1 MKAKLKSSNLN
12 FDYYNVY
19 SIKVDKVNDVDVGV
33 NANVY
38 KIADNISC
46 YNVEINDV
54 EPTFYVNGRKTLYNG
69 FKTIYTN
76 LYGAVEFDKHVK
88 NLEDLAS
95 QSFISS
101 IKDKELLVNL
111 TPAVATKYIKRLL
124 KDKIKYPTLK
134 TLIKTGDKVTLE
146 FYDTKTYSSHW
157 LIKQLAEKV
166 DKSLVTKHDCQYT
179 NGTTCNPHFITIVDS
194 FI

>member
-1 MKAKLKSSNLN
+1 MKVNLKSSNLN

-19 SIKVDKVNDVDVGV
+19 NIKVDKVNSVDVGV

-38 KIADNISC
+38 KIHDKISC
-46 YNVEINDV
+46 YSVEINDV
-54 EPTFYVNGRKTLYNG
+54 EPEFYVNGKKTLYQG
-69 FKTIYTN
+69 YKSIYVN

-95 QSFISS
+95 QSFISG

-111 TPAVATKYIKRLL
+111 TPAVATKYIKRIL
-124 KDKIKYPTLK
+124 KDEIKYQRLR
-134 TLIKTGDKVTLE
+134 TLIKNDGKISDS
-146 FYDTKTYSSHW
+146 YDTVTYSSNW
-157 LIKQLAEKV
+157 LIRELAQQV
-166 DKSLVTKHDCQYT
+166 DKSLVLKHDCIHT
-179 NGTTCNPHFITIVDS
+179 NSTSCNPHFITIIDS

>member
-1 MKAKLKSSNLN
+1 MKLKLKSSNLN

-19 SIKVDKVNDVDVGV
+19 NIKVDKVNSVDVGV

-38 KIADNISC
+38 KIHDKISC
-46 YNVEINDV
+46 YSVEINDV
-54 EPTFYVNGRKTLYNG
+54 EPEFYVNGKKTLYQG
-69 FKTIYTN
+69 YKSIYVN

-95 QSFISS
+95 ESFISG

-111 TPAVATKYIKRLL
+111 TPAVATKYIKRIL
-124 KDKIKYPTLK
+124 KDEIKYQRLR
-134 TLIKTGDKVTLE
+134 TLIKNDDKISDS
-146 FYDTKTYSSHW
+146 YDTVTYSSNW
-157 LIKQLAEKV
+157 LIRELAQKV
-166 DKSLVTKHDCQYT
+166 DKSLVLKHDCIHT
-179 NGTTCNPHFITIVDS
+179 NSTSCNPHFITIIDS

>member
-76 LYGAVEFDKHVK
+76 LYGASEFDKHVK

-101 IKDKELLVNL
+101 IKDKELLENL

-124 KDKIKYPTLK
+124 KDKIKYATLS
-134 TLIKTGDKVTLE
+134 TLIKTEEDLD
-146 FYDTKTYSSHW
+146 YDTKTYSSHW

-166 DKSLVTKHDCQYT
+166 DKSLVAKHDCQYT
-179 NGTTCNPHFITIVDS
+179 NGTTCNPHLITIVDS

>member
-1 MKAKLKSSNLN
+1 MKVNLKSSNLN

-19 SIKVDKVNDVDVGV
+19 NIKVDKVNSVDVGV

-38 KIADNISC
+38 KIHDKISC
-46 YNVEINDV
+46 YSVEINDV
-54 EPTFYVNGRKTLYNG
+54 EPEFYVNGKKTLYQG
-69 FKTIYTN
+69 YKSIYVN

-95 QSFISS
+95 ESFISG

-111 TPAVATKYIKRLL
+111 TPAVATKYIKRIL
-124 KDKIKYPTLK
+124 KDEIKYQRLR
-134 TLIKTGDKVTLE
+134 TLIKNDDKISDS
-146 FYDTKTYSSHW
+146 YDTVTYSSNW
-157 LIKQLAEKV
+157 LIRELAQKV
-166 DKSLVTKHDCQYT
+166 DKSLVLKHDCIHT
-179 NGTTCNPHFITIVDS
+179 NSTSCNPHFITIIDS

>member
-1 MKAKLKSSNLN
+1 MKLKLKSSNLN

-19 SIKVDKVNDVDVGV
+19 NIKVDKVNSVDVGV

-38 KIADNISC
+38 KIHDKISC
-46 YNVEINDV
+46 YSVEINDV
-54 EPTFYVNGRKTLYNG
+54 EPEFYVNGKKTLYQG
-69 FKTIYTN
+69 YKSIYVN

-95 QSFISS
+95 QSFISG

-111 TPAVATKYIKRLL
+111 TPAVATKYIKRIL
-124 KDKIKYPTLK
+124 KDEIKYQRLR
-134 TLIKTGDKVTLE
+134 TLIKNDDKISDS
-146 FYDTKTYSSHW
+146 YDTVTYSSNW
-157 LIKQLAEKV
+157 LIRELAQKV
-166 DKSLVTKHDCQYT
+166 DKSLVLKHDCIHT
-179 NGTTCNPHFITIVDS
+179 NSTSCNPHFITIIDS

>member
-1 MKAKLKSSNLN
+1 MKVNLKSSNLN

-19 SIKVDKVNDVDVGV
+19 NIKVDKVNSVDVGV

-38 KIADNISC
+38 KIHDKISC
-46 YNVEINDV
+46 YSVEINDV
-54 EPTFYVNGRKTLYNG
+54 EPEFYVNGKKTLYQG
-69 FKTIYTN
+69 YKSIYVN

-95 QSFISS
+95 QSFISG

-111 TPAVATKYIKRLL
+111 TPAVATKYIKRIL
-124 KDKIKYPTLK
+124 KDEIKYQRLRTI
-134 TLIKTGDKVTLE
+134 IKNDGKISDS
-146 FYDTKTYSSHW
+146 YDTVTYSSNW
-157 LIKQLAEKV
+157 LIRELAQKV
-166 DKSLVTKHDCQYT
+166 DKSLVLKHDCIHT
-179 NGTTCNPHFITIVDS
+179 NSTSCNPHFITIIDS

>member
-76 LYGAVEFDKHVK
+76 LYGASEFDKHVK

-101 IKDKELLVNL
+101 IKDKELLENL
-111 TPAVATKYIKRLL
+111 TPPVATKYIKRLL
-124 KDKIKYPTLK
+124 KDKIKYPTLT
-134 TLIKTGDKVTLE
+134 TLIKTGDKNLE

>member
-19 SIKVDKVNDVDVGV
+19 NIKVDKVNSVDVGV

-38 KIADNISC
+38 KIHDKISC

-54 EPTFYVNGRKTLYNG
+54 EPEFYVNGKKTLYNG

-76 LYGAVEFDKHVK
+76 LYGASEFDKHVK

-124 KDKIKYPTLK
+124 KDKIKYRTLT
-134 TLIKTGDKVTLE
+134 TLIKDDKNSDSYNE
-146 FYDTKTYSSHW
+146 KTYSSNW
-157 LIKQLAEKV
+157 LIKELASKV
-166 DKSLVTKHDCQYT
+166 DKSLLLKHDCVHT
-179 NGTTCNPHFITIVDS
+179 GATACNPHFITIVDS

>member
-1 MKAKLKSSNLN
+1 MKVNLKSSNLN

-19 SIKVDKVNDVDVGV
+19 NIKVDKVNSVDVGV

-38 KIADNISC
+38 KIHDKISC
-46 YNVEINDV
+46 YSVEINDV
-54 EPTFYVNGRKTLYNG
+54 EPEFYVNGKKTLYQG
-69 FKTIYTN
+69 YKSIYVN

-95 QSFISS
+95 QSFISG

-111 TPAVATKYIKRLL
+111 TPAVATKYIKRIL
-124 KDKIKYPTLK
+124 KDKLKYQRLR
-134 TLIKTGDKVTLE
+134 TLIKNDGKISDS
-146 FYDTKTYSSHW
+146 YDTVTYSSNW
-157 LIKQLAEKV
+157 LIRELAQQV
-166 DKSLVTKHDCQYT
+166 DKSLVLKHDCIHT
-179 NGTTCNPHFITIVDS
+179 NSTSCNPHFITIIDS

>member
-1 MKAKLKSSNLN
+1 MKVNLKSSNLN

-19 SIKVDKVNDVDVGV
+19 NIKVDKVNSVDVGV

-38 KIADNISC
+38 KIHDKISC
-46 YNVEINDV
+46 YSVEINDV
-54 EPTFYVNGRKTLYNG
+54 EPEFYVNGKKTLYQG
-69 FKTIYTN
+69 YKSIYVN

-95 QSFISS
+95 QSFISG

-111 TPAVATKYIKRLL
+111 TPAVATKYIKRIL
-124 KDKIKYPTLK
+124 KDKIKYQRLR
-134 TLIKTGDKVTLE
+134 TLIKNDDKISDS
-146 FYDTKTYSSHW
+146 YDTVTYSSNW
-157 LIKQLAEKV
+157 LIRELAQKV
-166 DKSLVTKHDCQYT
+166 DKSLVLKHDCIHT
-179 NGTTCNPHFITIVDS
+179 NSTSCNPHFITIIDS

>member
-1 MKAKLKSSNLN
+1 MKVNLKSSNLN

-19 SIKVDKVNDVDVGV
+19 NIKVDKVNSVDVGV

-38 KIADNISC
+38 KIHDKISC
-46 YNVEINDV
+46 YSVEINDV
-54 EPTFYVNGRKTLYNG
+54 EPEFYVNGKKTLYQG
-69 FKTIYTN
+69 YKSIYVN

-95 QSFISS
+95 QSFISG

-111 TPAVATKYIKRLL
+111 TPAVATKYIKRIL
-124 KDKIKYPTLK
+124 KDEIKYQRLRTI
-134 TLIKTGDKVTLE
+134 IKNDDKISDS
-146 FYDTKTYSSHW
+146 YDTVTYSSNW
-157 LIKQLAEKV
+157 LIRELAQKV
-166 DKSLVTKHDCQYT
+166 DKSLVLKHDCIHT
-179 NGTTCNPHFITIVDS
+179 NSTSCNPHFITIIDS

>member
-1 MKAKLKSSNLN
+1 MKVNLKSSNLN

-19 SIKVDKVNDVDVGV
+19 NIKVDKVNSVDVGV

-38 KIADNISC
+38 KIHDKISC
-46 YNVEINDV
+46 YSVEINDV
-54 EPTFYVNGRKTLYNG
+54 EPTFYVNGKKTLYQG
-69 FKTIYTN
+69 YKSIYVN

-95 QSFISS
+95 QSFISG

-111 TPAVATKYIKRLL
+111 TPAVATKYIKRIL
-124 KDKIKYPTLK
+124 KDKLKYQRLR
-134 TLIKTGDKVTLE
+134 TLIKNDGKISDS
-146 FYDTKTYSSHW
+146 YDTVTYSSNW
-157 LIKQLAEKV
+157 LIRELAQKV
-166 DKSLVTKHDCQYT
+166 DKSLVLKHDCIHT
-179 NGTTCNPHFITIVDS
+179 NSTSCNPHFITIIDS

>member
-1 MKAKLKSSNLN
+1 MKVNLKSSNLN

-19 SIKVDKVNDVDVGV
+19 NIKVDKVNSVDVGV

-38 KIADNISC
+38 KIHDKISC
-46 YNVEINDV
+46 YSVEINDV
-54 EPTFYVNGRKTLYNG
+54 EPEFYVNGKKTLYQG
-69 FKTIYTN
+69 YKSIYVN

-95 QSFISS
+95 ESFISG

-111 TPAVATKYIKRLL
+111 TPAVATKYIKRIL
-124 KDKIKYPTLK
+124 KDEIKYQRLRTI
-134 TLIKTGDKVTLE
+134 IKNDGKISDS
-146 FYDTKTYSSHW
+146 YDTVTYSSNW
-157 LIKQLAEKV
+157 LIRELAQKV
-166 DKSLVTKHDCQYT
+166 DKSLVLKHDCIHT
-179 NGTTCNPHFITIVDS
+179 NSTSCNPHFITIIDS

>member
-124 KDKIKYPTLK
+124 KDKIKYPTLT
-134 TLIKTGDKVTLE
+134 TLIKTGDNNLD

-179 NGTTCNPHFITIVDS
+179 NGTTCNPHLITIVDS

>member
-1 MKAKLKSSNLN
+1 MKVNLKSSNLN

-19 SIKVDKVNDVDVGV
+19 NIKVDKVNSVDVGV

-38 KIADNISC
+38 KIHDKISC
-46 YNVEINDV
+46 YSVEINDV
-54 EPTFYVNGRKTLYNG
+54 EPEFYVNGKKTLYQG
-69 FKTIYTN
+69 YKSIYVN

-95 QSFISS
+95 QSFISG

-111 TPAVATKYIKRLL
+111 TPAVATKYIKRIL
-124 KDKIKYPTLK
+124 KDEIKYQRLR
-134 TLIKTGDKVTLE
+134 TLIKNDDKISE
-146 FYDTKTYSSHW
+146 SYDTVTYSSNW
-157 LIKQLAEKV
+157 LIRELAQKV
-166 DKSLVTKHDCQYT
+166 DKSLVLKHDCIHT
-179 NGTTCNPHFITIVDS
+179 NSTSCNPHFITIIDS

>member
-1 MKAKLKSSNLN
+1 MKVNLKSSNLN

-19 SIKVDKVNDVDVGV
+19 NIKVDKVNSVDVGV

-38 KIADNISC
+38 KIHDKISC
-46 YNVEINDV
+46 YSVEINDV
-54 EPTFYVNGRKTLYNG
+54 EPEFYVNGKKTLYQG
-69 FKTIYTN
+69 YKSIYVN

-95 QSFISS
+95 QSFISG

-111 TPAVATKYIKRLL
+111 TPAVATKYIKRIL
-124 KDKIKYPTLK
+124 KDEIKYQRLR
-134 TLIKTGDKVTLE
+134 TLIKNDDKISDS
-146 FYDTKTYSSHW
+146 YDTVTYSSNW
-157 LIKQLAEKV
+157 LIRELAQKV
-166 DKSLVTKHDCQYT
+166 DKSLVLKHDCIHT
-179 NGTTCNPHFITIVDS
+179 NSTSCNPHFITIIDS